1 MIINR
6 ILCFYSLLIIPSFP
20 GLAQDDELYELTLEE
35 LQNVKMYETNKILA
49 DSVITFSGRYQN
61 VGLILPYSKYSR
73 YASAIE
79 KAARLAQEEINKSGL
94 GKGFNLIIA
103 DDAGDNKMAVEVT
116 QKLINTYKVKKLIGP
131 TSSSR
136 VLAVANQVSIGANTT
151 LFTPSATAVEV
162 THLKDNNSV
171 FRLTASDAFQ
181 GKAVARY
188 LNENQKFK
196 KVGVLYIG
204 NLYGKGLLKS
214 FKENF
219 DQTNIVSEVS
229 YSPLVDYSEIDFS
242 EKLKELFKSNPSVVY
257 LISTED
263 EASIISKKI
272 IESGL
277 HDKNGKTIFIGCEA
291 MNGNDFLNDAPAA
304 FLENYYTVSASR
316 NIASSFKKIYFE
328 RYKSECTL
336 DAAAVY
342 DIVYL
347 YAFLNIL
354 ASKNISVDL
363 KKITEGNTIIKAGEF
378 IKAFN
383 ILSAGQ
389 SIKYEG
395 ASGNIAFDE
404 FGDLKNLNFDILKA
418 TNRKYQILFSYNFN

>member
-1 MIINR
+1 MTISR
-6 ILCFYSLLIIPSFP
+6 TVFFYCFFLLLSSSVF
-20 GLAQDDELYELTLEE
+20 AQDDDLNELTLEE
-35 LQNVKMYETNKILA
+35 LQNVRMYQIKKIVA
-49 DSVITFSGRYQN
+49 DSVITFSGNQQN
-61 VGLILPYSKYSR
+61 VGLILPYSKYPR

-79 KAARLAQEEINKSGL
+79 KAAKLAQEEINKSGL

-103 DDAGDNKMAVEVT
+103 DDAGDNRVAVEVA
-116 QKLINTYKVKKLIGP
+116 QKLINTYKVEKLIGP

-136 VLAVANQVSIGANTT
+136 VLAVVNQVSIAANVT

-162 THLKDNNSV
+162 THLKDLNSV

-181 GKAVARY
+181 GKAAARY
-188 LNENQKFK
+188 LNENQKSK

-219 DQTNIVSEVS
+219 DSTNIVSEVS
-229 YSPLVDYSEIDFS
+229 YSPWVDYSEIDFS
-242 EKLKELFKSNPSVVY
+242 EKLNELFKNNPSVIY

-263 EASIISKKI
+263 EATVISKKI

-277 HDKNGKTIFIGCEA
+277 QDKNSKTIYIGSEA
-291 MNGNDFLNDAPAA
+291 MNGNDFIKDAPAA
-304 FLENYYTVSASR
+304 FLENYYTVSVRR
-316 NIASSFKKIYFE
+316 NIDTSFKNLYFK
-328 RYKSECTL
+328 RFKSECTL

-342 DIVYL
+342 DIIYL

-354 ASKNISVDL
+354 SSKNISADL
-363 KKITEGNTIIKAGEF
+363 KNITEGKTLIKAGEF
-378 IKAFN
+378 EKAFK

-395 ASGNIAFDE
+395 ASGNIVFDE
-404 FGDLKNLNFDILKA
+404 FGDLKDVNFDILKA
-418 TNRKYQILFSYNFN
+418 DNRKYQTLYSYNFN